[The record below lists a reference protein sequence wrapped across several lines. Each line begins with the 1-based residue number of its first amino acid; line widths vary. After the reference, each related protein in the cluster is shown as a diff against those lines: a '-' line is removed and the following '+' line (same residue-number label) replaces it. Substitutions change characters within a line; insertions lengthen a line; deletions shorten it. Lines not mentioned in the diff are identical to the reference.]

1 MFSTITHTKC
11 GPCNLDGNSRWTFMD
26 DTFWTWRWSWILCRM
41 LCLAWIVNNSAYVSI
56 INGSFAQL
64 KILLWQSY
72 LVSFGVIQTSSAET
86 HVAENYLLAL
96 CESDR
101 KEQILQ
107 LFDIVDITKLSPPD
121 SVANIFR
128 SLGRL
133 LLESSAEKYL
143 MAFKNCGMFINII
156 ISFMGTDISFFIQG
170 FWMGLQVEADIILGN
185 KQSYLCILFMQM
197 FVISKLYFSQYF
209 FWFTN

>member
-1 MFSTITHTKC
+1 
-11 GPCNLDGNSRWTFMD
+11 
-26 DTFWTWRWSWILCRM
+26 
-41 LCLAWIVNNSAYVSI
+41 
-56 INGSFAQL
+56 
-64 KILLWQSY
+64 
-72 LVSFGVIQTSSAET
+72 
-86 HVAENYLLAL
+86 LLAL

-209 FWFTN
+209 F